1 MQNLN
6 IGRFKLQPKITFE
19 SKKGRNGEE
28 EERKNDILKS
38 E

>member
-28 EERKNDILKS
+28 ERKNDILKS